1 METARKVCGVMKEKK
16 KKIKLLS
23 CSFRRLGMC
32 FRNNV
37 RESAFKFLQF
47 TTYNIISRYFPPHKE
62 MMLFPFSFNFIS
74 LLLIKLCVRMAPIWF
89 VLLLHCCLLIDFLA
103 AALRNRWGSISLQNW
118 GPFFPLRSNWPWRS
132 FLSSSLPNDFNFF
145 LLSCGFLYKGI
156 SHAL

>member
-1 METARKVCGVMKEKK
+1 MNGNRSESICGVKEKNK

-74 LLLIKLCVRMAPIWF
+74 LLLLVHKTLCAYGANLIRSFVTLLSTYWF
-89 VLLLHCCLLIDFLA
+89 SSLYFPLQK
-103 AALRNRWGSISLQNW
+103 RWGSVSLQNW
-118 GPFFPLRSNWPWRS
+118 GLFLLRANWPWRS
-132 FLSSSLPNDFNFF
+132 FLSFLPNVFTFF
-145 LLSCGFLYKGI
+145 PLIMWFYV
-156 SHAL
+156 

>member
-74 LLLIKLCVRMAPIWF
+74 LLLVHKTVCAYGANLIRSFVTLLSTYWFSCCCSAKSVRKHILAKL
-89 VLLLHCCLLIDFLA
+89 
-103 AALRNRWGSISLQNW
+103 GS
-118 GPFFPLRSNWPWRS
+118 FFPLRSNWPWRS
-132 FLSSSLPNDFNFF
+132 FLSSSLPNVFNFF
-145 LLSCGFLYKGI
+145 FCYHVVFCIRG
-156 SHAL
+156 